1 LAEAQAAFGRV
12 AVTKVFQMLEA
23 LVVAVVAEIIQSVVM
38 ELRVKVIMA
47 VMQRQVRVQ
56 AAIVAAV
63 AVVLGLLAV
72 TLRAMKVDTVAMG
85 RTATS
90 QER

>member
-1 LAEAQAAFGRV
+1 M

-23 LVVAVVAEIIQSVVM
+23 LVVAVVAEMVQSVAM
-38 ELRVKVIMA
+38 ELRVKEIMA

-63 AVVLGLLAV
+63 VAGLGLLAA
-72 TLRAMKVDTVAMG
+72 TLRVMRVDTAAMG
-85 RTATS
+85 RTTTS